1 MFNELARL
9 WQYRSAVS
17 VLIGRELKAR
27 YRGAALGFVWSVL
40 NPLIYMAVYVLV
52 FSVYLRID
60 VENYPVF
67 LLCGLLPWTWFSASL
82 MEASRSIIDN
92 RGLVKK
98 VALPSGIFPLVS
110 IGSNLAH
117 FLLSMPVLIA
127 LLFAV
132 GLGVSWPILLFP
144 AVLLVQFLIT
154 FGIALACAALAVRFR
169 DMLQIVPNLLTL
181 WFFVTPIFYSERM
194 VPPPFRG
201 LLLLNPMAPLVMLY
215 QDILYHRR
223 APEWLP
229 FAFLLIFGVAVVVA
243 GHLVFESRREF
254 FVEEI

>member
-1 MFNELARL
+1 MFKELARL
-9 WQYRSAVS
+9 WRYRAAVS

-40 NPLIYMAVYVLV
+40 NPLIFMAVYVLV

-132 GLGVSWPILLFP
+132 GLGVSWPILLLP

-169 DMLQIVPNLLTL
+169 DMLQLVPNLLTL
-181 WFFVTPIFYSERM
+181 WFFVTPIFYSESM
-194 VPPPFRG
+194 VPPAFRG
-201 LLLLNPMAPLVMLY
+201 LLVLNPMAPLVMLY

-223 APEWLP
+223 PPEWLP
-229 FAFLLIFGVAVVVA
+229 FALLFIFGVAVVVA
-243 GHLVFESRREF
+243 GPLVFESRREF

>member
-1 MFNELARL
+1 VFNELVRL
-9 WQYRSAVS
+9 WRFRAAVS

-40 NPLIYMAVYVLV
+40 NPLIFMSVYVLV

-60 VENYPVF
+60 VEKYPAF
-67 LLCGLLPWTWFSASL
+67 LLCGLLPWTWFSSSL
-82 MEASRSIIDN
+82 VESSRSIIDN

-117 FLLSMPVLIA
+117 FLLSMPVLLV
-127 LLFAV
+127 LLYAF
-132 GLGVSWPILLFP
+132 GLPVSWPVLLFP
-144 AVLLVQFLIT
+144 AVLLVQFLLT

-169 DMLQIVPNLLTL
+169 DMLQMVPNVLTL
-181 WFFVTPIFYSERM
+181 WFFVTPIFYSESL
-194 VPPPFRG
+194 VPAPFRG

-223 APEWLP
+223 APDWVP
-229 FAFLLIFGVAVVVA
+229 FVFLLVLGIAAVVA
-243 GHLVFESRREF
+243 GHLVFEARREF
-254 FVEEI
+254 FVEEL

>member
-1 MFNELARL
+1 VFRELARL
-9 WQYRSAVS
+9 WRYRAAVS

-40 NPLIYMAVYVLV
+40 NPLIFMAVYVLV
-52 FSVYLRID
+52 FSVYLRIE
-60 VENYPVF
+60 VEKYPAF
-67 LLCGLLPWTWFSASL
+67 LLCGLLPWIWFSSSL
-82 MEASRSIIDN
+82 IEASRSIIDN

-117 FLLSMPVLIA
+117 FLLSLPVLLV
-127 LLFAV
+127 LLFAL
-132 GLGVSWPILLFP
+132 GLPVSWPIVFFP
-144 AVLLVQFLIT
+144 AVLLVQFLLT

-169 DMLQIVPNLLTL
+169 DMLQVVPNVLTL
-181 WFFVTPIFYSERM
+181 WFFVTPIFYSEQM
-194 VPPPFRG
+194 VPPGFRG
-201 LLLLNPMAPLVMLY
+201 VLLLNPMAPLVMLY

-223 APEWLP
+223 APDLLP
-229 FAFLLIFGVAVVVA
+229 LAFLLVLGVAVVVG
-243 GHLVFESRREF
+243 GHLVFEARREF

>member
-1 MFNELARL
+1 MFKELARL
-9 WQYRSAVS
+9 WRYRSAVS

-194 VPPPFRG
+194 VPPAFRG

-229 FAFLLIFGVAVVVA
+229 FGFLLIFGVAVVVA

>member
-1 MFNELARL
+1 VFKELARL
-9 WQYRSAVS
+9 WRYRAAVS
-17 VLIGRELKAR
+17 VLIGRELRAR

-40 NPLIYMAVYVLV
+40 NPLIFMAVYVLV

-60 VENYPVF
+60 VEHYPVF

-82 MEASRSIIDN
+82 MEASRSIIEN

-117 FLLSMPVLIA
+117 FLLSMPVLFA

-132 GLGVSWPILLFP
+132 GLGVSWPILLLP
-144 AVLLVQFLIT
+144 AVLFVQFLIT

-181 WFFVTPIFYSERM
+181 WFFVTPIFYSEQM
-194 VPPPFRG
+194 VPPAFRG
-201 LLLLNPMAPLVMLY
+201 VLLLNPMAPLVMLY

-223 APEWLP
+223 APEWPP
-229 FAFLLIFGVAVVVA
+229 FVFLLIFGVAVVVA
-243 GHLVFESRREF
+243 GHLVFESRREL